1 MSSSVVALIVFV
13 CVFGSGMLGLVLR
26 TFLPDHHL
34 SEDSTAIVKLGAG
47 LMATLA
53 ALVLGLL
60 IASAK
65 FLSTGSTTSLRR
77 RRLRSS

>member
-1 MSSSVVALIVFV
+1 MIVFV
-13 CVFGSGMLGLVLR
+13 CVFGSGVLGLGLR

-53 ALVLGLL
+53 ALVPGLL
-60 IASAK
+60 VAR
-65 FLSTGSTTSLRR
+65 GR
-77 RRLRSS
+77 